1 MGGSGG
7 PPPAEEEKIKAL
19 LHFTIGQDEVTN
31 GMNKKLIVVIE
42 KGLHGLV
49 SVWDSLTH

>member
-7 PPPAEEEKIKAL
+7 PPPAEEEKIQAL

-31 GMNKKLIVVIE
+31 GMNKNSSYRERFARV
-42 KGLHGLV
+42 G
-49 SVWDSLTH
+49 